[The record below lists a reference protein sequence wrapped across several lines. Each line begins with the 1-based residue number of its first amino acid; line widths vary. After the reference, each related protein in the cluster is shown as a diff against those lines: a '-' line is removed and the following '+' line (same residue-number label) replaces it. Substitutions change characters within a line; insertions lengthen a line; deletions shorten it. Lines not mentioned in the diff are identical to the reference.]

1 MTQQRA
7 HRTGQHDPDD
17 WRTAAGI
24 LSGEDN
30 YYRLLDVPMTAS
42 RREITRAYRM
52 IMLKWHPDRVRP
64 EQKEHAEDL
73 AKRLNLAYNTLAD
86 PVKREQY
93 DKSIRAQVLQSEMMG
108 RYVGGFATAGPAAAA
123 NAPHRAMTEQERREQ
138 RQADRQANISVLA
151 FFAAF
156 ALVVIVVL
164 LVASLLD
171 LAGSALF

>member
-1 MTQQRA
+1 MTDQRA
-7 HRTGQHDPDD
+7 YGTGHQDPED
-17 WRTAAGI
+17 WRAAAGL

-52 IMLKWHPDRVRP
+52 IMMKWHPDRVRP
-64 EQKEHAEDL
+64 EQKSHAEDL

-93 DKSIRAQVLQSEMMG
+93 DRSIRAQVLQSEIMG
-108 RYVGGFATAGPAAAA
+108 RYVGGFATAGPASAAH
-123 NAPHRAMTEQERREQ
+123 APHRPMTERERREQ
-138 RQADRQANISVLA
+138 RQADRQANMSVLA

-156 ALVVIVVL
+156 ALVVIIVL
-164 LVASLLD
+164 MIASALS